1 MSVDQIKAAIEK
13 RIWQAIASSG
23 VDVSGIAKA
32 DLEKLVDHITS
43 EVLVE
48 IDDQLGEASAI
59 PEIQSA
65 PGVAVKATI
74 MDVLAGEQLL
84 WEGRPF
90 LSLVER
96 YAITDERVRIL
107 TGLVGRE
114 HEDIELARVKD
125 VDWKQGMG
133 ERMLGIGDI
142 IVNTADTTRP
152 RAVLRHVRHPEQ
164 VHEILRRAVIEVRK
178 KYHIIFEQEM

>member
-1 MSVDQIKAAIEK
+1 MSVDQTKAAIEK

-23 VDVSGIAKA
+23 VNLSAIATA
-32 DLEKLVDHITS
+32 DLEKLVDQITGA
-43 EVLVE
+43 VLLE
-48 IDDQLGEASAI
+48 FDDLLGTASAI
-59 PEIQSA
+59 PEVQGA
-65 PGVAVKATI
+65 PENAAKAAI
-74 MDVLAGEQLL
+74 MDVPAGEQIL

-125 VDWKQGMG
+125 VDWKQGVG
-133 ERMLGIGDI
+133 ERMFGIGDVI
-142 IVNTADTTRP
+142 LNTADVTRP
-152 RAVLRHVRHPEQ
+152 RAVLRNVRHPEQ